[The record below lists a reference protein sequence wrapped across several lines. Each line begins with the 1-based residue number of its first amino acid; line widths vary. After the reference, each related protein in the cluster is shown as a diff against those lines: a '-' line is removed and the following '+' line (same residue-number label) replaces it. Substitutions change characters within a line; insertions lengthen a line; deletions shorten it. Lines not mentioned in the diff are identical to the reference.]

1 MEPANTESWR
11 FPLARAD
18 TMLIA
23 VVLLA
28 CVPVWASPDGSISGK
43 VVDPSDAVIPGVT
56 VVICNV
62 ETGVR
67 QTTTTNSDGF
77 YSLPALP
84 PGQYQIEAHQSGF
97 RPVVR
102 SGLILETGKALEI
115 DLKLELGEQ
124 STAVTVTES
133 GLHVDTADTTM
144 GETITTSKMASVPL
158 NGRSFTDLL
167 ALQPGVVP
175 ASSRQANA
183 VVMSGCTTTA
193 PSGDLNAGNL
203 SVSGQRETSNGF
215 IVNGSIVEED
225 FSMGAALI
233 PNLDSIQEF
242 RVLTS
247 NFDAEYG
254 NYSGGQIVVTTK
266 SGTNEFHGS
275 AFDFL
280 RNTNLDARNYFSSDR
295 ARYDQNQFG
304 GTFGGP
310 IKKEKIILLH
320 GLSGHADDRG
330 CGDRLD
336 FRACDHGADGRPFG
350 YRELAHAAP

>member
-1 MEPANTESWR
+1 
-11 FPLARAD
+11 
-18 TMLIA
+18 MLIA

-28 CVPVWASPDGSISGK
+28 CIPVWASPDGSISGK
-43 VVDPSDAVIPGVT
+43 VLDPSDAVIPGVT

-102 SGLILETGKALEI
+102 SGLNLETGKALEI

-124 STAVTVTES
+124 NTAVTVTES

-266 SGTNEFHGS
+266 SGTNELHGS
-275 AFDFL
+275 GFEFPAK
-280 RNTNLDARNYFSSDR
+280 YEPGR
-295 ARYDQNQFG
+295 AKLFRLGSRPVRSKPVWRHSWRPHQ
-304 GTFGGP
+304 
-310 IKKEKIILLH
+310 KREIIVLH

-330 CGDRLD
+330 CGDGPD
-336 FRACDHGADGRPFG
+336 FCARDYGADRRPFG
-350 YRELAHAAP
+350 YRRTRSTAP